1 MSEKRSEKNRCALT
15 PPIPSLVNT
24 DCPPAVPCAP
34 VFVRPLLLHFS
45 LEYYSQLI
53 LPMIMK
59 KLDFYDLGQ
68 NIFHE
73 QGKTSKSGSYF
84 WRNIVLFL
92 SQKNLP
98 KRVHWALA
106 CFFMVMPKTC
116 PRKYR
121 SETCRKK
128 SLKKKI
134 DAPLPLPSP
143 HL

>member
-1 MSEKRSEKNRCALT
+1 MRHHPSH
-15 PPIPSLVNT
+15 PPTCKHRLPVCRPGAS
-24 DCPPAVPCAP
+24 

-128 SLKKKI
+128 GLKKKSMHPYPI
-134 DAPLPLPSP
+134 PSP